1 MFRLPKSSETRRHVL
16 LELLRLVSFVDWEL
30 ISKHVWD
37 LIFCTIISFV
47 MFFFRMLISN
57 VQKKVM
63 VINSIETRFSRN
75 VSAARL
81 LKKTMINQSVVRS
94 GLLSISRMSKITLT
108 KQTGYQ
114 MLLFLWFFSFNT
126 RFEILF
132 FQIFHT
138 TPLLKNCSSQM
149 NSSTSVTPCPAIII
163 SSWFFCINSRHLCL
177 FHVDCWSQTCGFSIH
192 SCCFIL
198 NQLFGRGY

>member
-1 MFRLPKSSETRRHVL
+1 
-16 LELLRLVSFVDWEL
+16 
-30 ISKHVWD
+30 
-37 LIFCTIISFV
+37 
-47 MFFFRMLISN
+47 
-57 VQKKVM
+57 M

-108 KQTGYQ
+108 KQTGNQ

-126 RFEILF
+126 HFEILF

-138 TPLLKNCSSQM
+138 TFLLKNCSSQM
-149 NSSTSVTPCPAIII
+149 NSSNPVTPCPAIII
-163 SSWFFCINSRHLCL
+163 SSWFFSLILVTFVFSMLIVDPTRVASASILAVLSWISCL
-177 FHVDCWSQTCGFSIH
+177 VEDLSTTS
-192 SCCFIL
+192 SA
-198 NQLFGRGY
+198 